1 MLKDKT
7 LKYNW
12 ILSVV
17 NEGERKRI
25 LSRILVRKCY
35 WNVGIKHFSGETQKW
50 QEGEKANE
58 LTFSDIYFNIMHYVI
73 AQQFVLRWHY
83 LNTLWRQFR
92 VKFSHA
98 IAWSAHSVPL
108 RTRARALSATNVT
121 QRHRYKGSTMANEFE
136 FYCSIVAYLVSM
148 RMPFARE
155 QPSWQIHKKNYYTLN
170 YRHFIFGRAKCE
182 RHFVRIARP
191 LFCLLKQ
198 FWIDLLKWPVIKWIS
213 I

>member
-17 NEGERKRI
+17 SEGERNRI

-35 WNVGIKHFSGETQKW
+35 WNVGIKHFSGKTQKW

-98 IAWSAHSVPL
+98 IAWSAHSIPL
-108 RTRARALSATNVT
+108 RTHARALSQLQMSHRDTATKD
-121 QRHRYKGSTMANEFE
+121 QR
-136 FYCSIVAYLVSM
+136 
-148 RMPFARE
+148 
-155 QPSWQIHKKNYYTLN
+155 WQMNLN
-170 YRHFIFGRAKCE
+170 FIAPLWHIWCLCE
-182 RHFVRIARP
+182 CRLHENNLRDKFTRKI
-191 LFCLLKQ
+191 
-198 FWIDLLKWPVIKWIS
+198 ITH
-213 I
+213 